1 MLHQL
6 IDPRGEYLENYRCDG
21 CQILNISTKVVYITQ
36 LSSALII
43 QLNIFKC
50 IRGINKKVI
59 PNLSVNDEI
68 VLWGNT
74 VVLSGVIMRGNNLTV
89 DIIHQEFRWIILF
102 IRDTT
107 VLRQKKF
114 QCKSRDVSFPYV
126 LIYERRNNLLMP
138 PSNLLNDTAGILS
151 SDSAPDIMIRQSVIK
166 ELLNY

>member
-6 IDPRGEYLENYRCDG
+6 IDPRGEYLENYSCDG
-21 CQILNISTKVVYITQ
+21 CQILNISTKVVYVTQ
-36 LSSALII
+36 LSGALII

-50 IRGINKKVI
+50 IRSISKKVI

-74 VVLSGVIMRGNNLTV
+74 IVLSGVIMRGNNLTV
-89 DIIHQEFRWIILF
+89 DIMHQEFRWIILF
-102 IRDTT
+102 IRDTA

-114 QCKSRDVSFPYV
+114 QCKLRDV
-126 LIYERRNNLLMP
+126 YEKRNNLLMP